1 MEHSASELMRA
12 YHEHYT
18 VEDYR
23 QWEGDWELIQGMPY
37 AMTPSPSIEHQRC
50 VALLLQQLMNQLDEK
65 AEGCK
70 GCQALAEVDWVI
82 ARDTVVRPDVVLMC
96 HEEKEQWIYSAPE
109 LVIEVV
115 SPSSA
120 NRDENLKFDL
130 YAREGVQWYL
140 LVYPEEHRVRLYRN
154 QEGRFVKTADA
165 GKETVELDIGE
176 CRFSLT
182 FRRLWRSDR

>member
-1 MEHSASELMRA
+1 M
-12 YHEHYT
+12 
-18 VEDYR
+18 
-23 QWEGDWELIQGMPY
+23 
-37 AMTPSPSIEHQRC
+37 
-50 VALLLQQLMNQLDEK
+50 
-65 AEGCK
+65 
-70 GCQALAEVDWVI
+70 
-82 ARDTVVRPDVVLMC
+82 
-96 HEEKEQWIYSAPE
+96 
-109 LVIEVV
+109 V

-154 QEGRFVKTADA
+154 QEGRFVKTAGA